1 MDHDLPPPDR
11 PCVQVTAGPGIA
23 AALPQLLGFAPE
35 ESLVVVALGGDRRVG
50 LTLRVD
56 LPPPGHE
63 RALAG
68 ELVDALRPGR
78 PTAAVVLVVTEDP
91 DEPWPVLQGSTLP
104 RLALLHEVT
113 AALVRAGIRVTETL
127 LVRGGRCW
135 DYDDPADGAGRTLP
149 TGTSALAAASAY
161 AGQVTAPDRAALVAR
176 TARVSGPAAAAAA
189 RVCARIG
196 AGHAARLSQVGWE
209 QWAEESWASVLTAL
223 ELCRPGSRTQPDDE
237 ALARVAW
244 AVGDTELRG
253 RALTLGLGE
262 DAAAAETLWTEVL
275 RRVPAPLDV
284 APATLL
290 AVTAWSRGD
299 GTTAS
304 IALDR
309 ALDGQPGH
317 PFALT
322 LRAALAAAL
331 PPHDLRR
338 FLAGLDATDHRPVAE
353 GRRAG

>member
-11 PCVQVTAGPGIA
+11 PCVQVAAGPGIA
-23 AALPQLLGFAPE
+23 AALPQLFGSAPE

-50 LTLRVD
+50 LSLRVD
-56 LPPPGHE
+56 LPPPGRE
-63 RALAG
+63 RALAA
-68 ELVDALRPGR
+68 ELVDSLRPGR
-78 PTAAVVLVVTEDP
+78 PTAAVVLVVTEEP
-91 DEPWPVLQGSTLP
+91 DERWPVVAGTTLP

-113 AALVRAGIRVTETL
+113 AALVHAGIRVTETL
-127 LVRGGRCW
+127 LVRAGRCW
-135 DYDDPADGAGRTLP
+135 DYDDPGDTAGRALP

-176 TARVSGPAAAAAA
+176 TTRVSGPAAAAAA
-189 RVCARIG
+189 RVCTRIG
-196 AGHAARLSQVGWE
+196 AAHAARLAEVGWE
-209 QWAEESWASVLTAL
+209 QWAEESWTAVLTAL
-223 ELCRPGSRTQPDDE
+223 ELCRPGSRTGPDDE
-237 ALARVAW
+237 VLARAAW
-244 AVGDTELRG
+244 AVGDTELRD
-253 RALTLGLGE
+253 RALTLGLGA
-262 DAAAAETLWTEVL
+262 DAAAAQALWTEVL

-317 PFALT
+317 TLALT

-331 PPHDLRR
+331 PPRDLRR
-338 FLAGLDATDHRPVAE
+338 LLAGLGATDHRPVAE